1 MAIIPFIKEMSRGDW
16 ATVVGLLT
24 LTWLSFTIAYRLFLG
39 PLTVFPGPRLAALT
53 GWYETYFDC
62 WKRGR
67 YWVEIE
73 KMHQQYGI
81 FIFRHLYSPLE
92 V

>member
-1 MAIIPFIKEMSRGDW
+1 MAFIID
-16 ATVVGLLT
+16 
-24 LTWLSFTIAYRLFLG
+24 LSFGMVIAVFTSTVFVWVVSVATYRLFLG
-39 PLTVFPGPRLAALT
+39 PLSQFPGPKLAALT

-73 KMHQQYGI
+73 RMHKQYGTT
-81 FIFRHLYSPLE
+81 FPVHCD
-92 V
+92 